1 MIPLFS
7 LSLHP
12 LLCPVFYF
20 DMKRLITLTT
30 LVIATW
36 VFSLTTAA
44 QTYTNEYPKELQKIA
59 HKWVKKGAW
68 KNGFTKAVP
77 APVVNE
83 VEFYLQYNKNPEPWK
98 QLFEWL
104 QKTDLL
110 ALPSG
115 KQPIPGTSLIVSV
128 EDTENRYAP
137 ADLEAG
143 KGSESHWQNIDVMY
157 VVRGKEGFCR
167 LDHDTSKPNIEY
179 NLKKDRMEYQYDATK
194 LEHFE
199 SIEGT
204 FNIMFPCD
212 WHIAKVQTQ
221 ESDQH
226 LRVLVI
232 KMKVAM

>member
-1 MIPLFS
+1 
-7 LSLHP
+7 
-12 LLCPVFYF
+12 
-20 DMKRLITLTT
+20 MKRLFTLAALAFAT
-30 LVIATW
+30 LV
-36 VFSLTTAA
+36 FSFSVSA
-44 QTYTNEYPKELQKIA
+44 QTYTNQYPKSLQKIA
-59 HKWVKKGAW
+59 HRWVKKGEW
-68 KNGFTKAVP
+68 RNGFTKATP
-77 APVVNE
+77 APIVNE
-83 VEFYLQYNKNPEPWK
+83 VEFYLQYHKNPEQWK
-98 QLFEWL
+98 QLFQWL

-128 EDTENRYAP
+128 EDTENRYTP
-137 ADLEAG
+137 SDLAVG

-157 VVRGKEGFCR
+157 VVKGKEGFCR

-179 NLKKDRMEYQYDATK
+179 NLKKDRMEYQYDAAK

>member
-1 MIPLFS
+1 
-7 LSLHP
+7 
-12 LLCPVFYF
+12 
-20 DMKRLITLTT
+20 MKRLFTLAALAVTT
-30 LVIATW
+30 LVLAHT
-36 VFSLTTAA
+36 VSA
-44 QTYTNEYPKELQKIA
+44 QTYTNQYPKDLQKIA
-59 HKWVKKGAW
+59 HKWVKKGEW
-68 KNGFTKAVP
+68 RNGFTKAVP

-83 VEFYLQYNKNPEPWK
+83 VEFYLQYNKNPEQWQ
-98 QLFEWL
+98 QLFRWL
-104 QKTDLL
+104 QETDLL

-128 EDTENRYAP
+128 EDTENRYSS
-137 ADLEAG
+137 ADLAAG

-157 VVRGKEGFCR
+157 VVKGKEGFCR
-167 LDHDTSKPNIEY
+167 LDHDSSSPNIEY
-179 NLKKDRMEYQYDATK
+179 NLKKDRMEYKYDAAK

-221 ESDQH
+221 EPDQH

-232 KMKVAM
+232 KMKMAM

>member
-1 MIPLFS
+1 
-7 LSLHP
+7 
-12 LLCPVFYF
+12 
-20 DMKRLITLTT
+20 MKRLISLTT

-36 VFSLTTAA
+36 VFTLTTSA

-59 HKWVKKGAW
+59 HKWVKKGEW

-77 APVVNE
+77 APIVNE
-83 VEFYLQYNKNPEPWK
+83 VEFYLQYNKNPEQWK

-157 VVRGKEGFCR
+157 VVKGKEGFCR
-167 LDHDTSKPNIEY
+167 LDHDSSKPNIEY
-179 NLKKDRMEYQYDATK
+179 NLKKDRMEYQYDASK
-194 LEHFE
+194 LEHFV

-232 KMKVAM
+232 KMKMAM